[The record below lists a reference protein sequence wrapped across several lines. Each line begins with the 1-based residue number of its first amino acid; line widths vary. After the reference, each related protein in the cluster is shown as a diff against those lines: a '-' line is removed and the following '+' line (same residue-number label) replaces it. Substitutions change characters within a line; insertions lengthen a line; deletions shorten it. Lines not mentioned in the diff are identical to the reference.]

1 MVGNGRVDSEQ
12 LMLTVSQAAK
22 EVGITRG
29 GLWKAIKQGR
39 LSATKNNSGQFVIDP
54 AELFRVYP
62 PVDKVDVHSEQS
74 SIDENT
80 SRQHEVDELR
90 IRLELTNRLLA
101 KAESECDDLRRR
113 LDEEA
118 AERRNLMRL
127 LTHQPEQQ
135 AQPEPRQ
142 QEGSLLWRKLFG
154 RH

>member
-1 MVGNGRVDSEQ
+1 
-12 LMLTVSQAAK
+12 MLTVSQAAK

-29 GLWKAIKQGR
+29 GLWKAIKEGR
-39 LSATKNNSGQFVIDP
+39 LSATKNNKGQFAIDP

-62 PVDKVDVHSEQS
+62 PVDAVDVYSEQA
-74 SIDENT
+74 SIDEYQ
-80 SRQHEVDELR
+80 SRQHEENELR

-101 KAESECDDLRRR
+101 KAESEVDDLRRR
-113 LDEEA
+113 LDDESS
-118 AERRNLMRL
+118 ERRKLMQL

-135 AQPEPRQ
+135 AQPEPK

>member
-1 MVGNGRVDSEQ
+1 
-12 LMLTVSQAAK
+12 MLTVSQAAK

-29 GLWKAIKQGR
+29 GLWKAIKEGR
-39 LSATKNNSGQFVIDP
+39 LSATKNNKGQFCIDP

-62 PVDKVDVHSEQS
+62 PVDAVDVHSEQA
-74 SIDENT
+74 SIDEYQ
-80 SRQHEVDELR
+80 SRQHEENELR

-101 KAESECDDLRRR
+101 KAESEVDDLRRR
-113 LDEEA
+113 LDDESS
-118 AERRNLMRL
+118 ERRKLMQL

-135 AQPEPRQ
+135 AQPEPK

>member
-1 MVGNGRVDSEQ
+1 
-12 LMLTVSQAAK
+12 MLTVSQAAK

-39 LSATKNNSGQFVIDP
+39 LSATKNHQGQFIIDP

-62 PVDKVDVHSEQS
+62 PVDKLVDKVDTTSEQQ
-74 SIDENT
+74 SIDEYT
-80 SRQHEVDELR
+80 GRQHEVDELR

-127 LTHQPEQQ
+127 LTHQPEQK
-135 AQPEPRQ
+135 PEPEPDPEQPISR
-142 QEGSLLWRKLFG
+142 LWVKLFG
-154 RH
+154 RR

>member
-1 MVGNGRVDSEQ
+1 MVDSGRVDSEQ
-12 LMLTVSQAAK
+12 LVLTVSQAAK

-62 PVDKVDVHSEQS
+62 PVDKVDTHSEQS

-80 SRQHEVDELR
+80 SRQYEVDELR

-127 LTHQPEQQ
+127 LTHQPEQK
-135 AQPEPRQ
+135 PEPEQ
-142 QEGSLLWRKLFG
+142 PKSLLWQKLFW
-154 RH
+154 RT